1 MGEVGEWEEWGWGV
15 DVGEWGVG
23 IGGKGRERGSFNV
36 GRVGKGRWKGR
47 WCSELVFN
55 I

>member
-1 MGEVGEWEEWGWGV
+1 MGIVRSGGGGFEVEVGG
-15 DVGEWGVG
+15 WGVG
-23 IGGKGRERGSFNV
+23 IGGKGRRGSFNV